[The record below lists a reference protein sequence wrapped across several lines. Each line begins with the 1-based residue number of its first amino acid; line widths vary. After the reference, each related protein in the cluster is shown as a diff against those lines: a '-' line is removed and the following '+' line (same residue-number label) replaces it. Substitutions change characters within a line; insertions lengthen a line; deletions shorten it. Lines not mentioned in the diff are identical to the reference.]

1 MLVRSLHLY
10 DIAVV
15 SPVWSVNA
23 PTAYVVKFN
32 GSEATGFSLA
42 LLNRDAAQ
50 NFPVMPKELQKW
62 QKLQQT

>member
-32 GSEATGFSLA
+32 GSEATAFRL
-42 LLNRDAAQ
+42 
-50 NFPVMPKELQKW
+50 PC
-62 QKLQQT
+62 